1 MPDQRKEP
9 IVQKPEDLR
18 HKPEQNAQIGVCS
31 WSLQP
36 SSPRDLLELLEQ
48 TDIRTVQLALV
59 PLVEEPRIWAESIE
73 ILREHGVQ
81 VVSGMFQ
88 TAHEDYSTLE
98 TIRKTGGVCPD
109 ESWPETLKSAIRVA
123 DLAGEF
129 QIRLVT
135 LHAGFIPHD
144 AEDPQ
149 HEIMLHRLRQI
160 VDVFAQRGVSVGL
173 ETGQESAAIMLDALQ
188 ALERPEV
195 GINFDP
201 ANMILYGMG
210 DPSEGLRLLS
220 DHVIQVHVK
229 DALSTKVPGTWG
241 REVPAGSGDVD
252 WDTFFAGVRALPRVV
267 DLIIE
272 REAGEA
278 RVADILT
285 AGRLIA
291 DRCTGP
297 SGSSQEES

>member
-1 MPDQRKEP
+1 M
-9 IVQKPEDLR
+9 QKSGDPR
-18 HKPEQNAQIGVCS
+18 NKPEQDAQIGVCS

-48 TDIRTVQLALV
+48 TDIKTVQLALV

-81 VVSGMFQ
+81 VASGMFQ

-98 TIRKTGGVCPD
+98 TIRRTGGVSPD
-109 ESWPETLKSAIRVA
+109 DSWPETLESAIRVA

-144 AEDPQ
+144 ARDPQ
-149 HEIMLHRLRQI
+149 RETMLHRLRQVI
-160 VDVFAQRGVSVGL
+160 DVFAQRGVSVGL
-173 ETGQESAAIMLDALQ
+173 ETGQESAATMLEAMQ
-188 ALERPEV
+188 ALDRPDV
-195 GINFDP
+195 GVNFDP

-210 DPSEGLRLLS
+210 DPCEGLGLLA
-220 DHVIQVHVK
+220 DHVTQVHVK
-229 DALSTKVPGTWG
+229 DAVATKEPGTWG
-241 REVPAGSGDVD
+241 REVPVGSGDVD
-252 WDTFFAGVRALPRVV
+252 WDAFFAGVRALPRVV

-291 DRCTGP
+291 DCCTGP
-297 SGSSQEES
+297 SGSSQEKC